1 MEINE
6 IIRLEV
12 TSFSLS
18 SLPQVR
24 SIASIPFL
32 TDYFSNLNIS
42 NDEGSL
48 AYLAWRLRFLVEY
61 FEIDKFGP
69 RLFSHSPIVSGMLH
83 FHALS
88 SSRQ

>member
-48 AYLAWRLRFLVEY
+48 AYLAWRLRFLVEH

-69 RLFSHSPIVSGMLH
+69 RLFSHSPIVSGTLQC
-83 FHALS
+83 HALS